1 MIPLKCFLQDH
12 KIFDIFGKSSVQP
25 SQQVKNLPQIDNLK
39 ADIINLDKDGLVFD
53 TKDVEYLGLDKAI
66 LDDFG

>member
-25 SQQVKNLPQIDNLK
+25 SQQVKTLPQIDNLK

-53 TKDVEYLGLDKAI
+53 TKNVEYLGLDKAI